1 MRHRGTALEI
11 LAVSPTLAGEPIPEA
26 SLTHVE
32 LPIHEV
38 SATRVALPTL
48 AACLIRAASL
58 IRGVSSIPA
67 ARSIRATPTAICM
80 ASPVVTLAG
89 LMRV

>member
-26 SLTHVE
+26 SLTHVD

-38 SATRVALPTL
+38 SAT
-48 AACLIRAASL
+48 RAASL